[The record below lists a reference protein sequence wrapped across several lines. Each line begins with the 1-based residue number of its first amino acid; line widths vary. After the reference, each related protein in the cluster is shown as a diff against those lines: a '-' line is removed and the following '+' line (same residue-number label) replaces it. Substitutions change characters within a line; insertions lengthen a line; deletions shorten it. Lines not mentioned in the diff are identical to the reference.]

1 MRRCESEPFIRL
13 HRFEEGYRHLD
24 FYSIASGSSGN
35 CIYVGT
41 DKVSVLIDAGISCKR
56 ITDALKQ
63 IDRSPKDL
71 TAILVT
77 HEHSDHISGLGV
89 LSRKTH
95 IPIYAT
101 AATIRQ
107 ILRYSPLGKVDEELF
122 HPIEAD
128 QPFTIGDMKAEAFHI
143 SHDAA
148 DPVGY
153 RIDAGNKAVAV
164 ATDLGCY
171 NRYTLNHLRNLD
183 AVLVEAN
190 HDENMVQVGPYPY
203 PLKQRILGEKGHL
216 SNTTSA
222 MLLSQLL
229 NDHMKMAYLGHLSK
243 TNNYAQLAYAT
254 VISELMMDPNCSYK
268 EGDIPI
274 VVASRDHPMEKLEL

>member
-1 MRRCESEPFIRL
+1 M
-13 HRFEEGYRHLD
+13 D

-35 CIYVGT
+35 CSYVGT
-41 DKVSVLIDAGISCKR
+41 DTTSVLIDAGISCKR
-56 ITDALKQ
+56 ITDALKA
-63 IDRSPKDL
+63 IDRSLTDL

-89 LSRKTH
+89 LSRKAN
-95 IPIYAT
+95 IPIYST
-101 AATIRQ
+101 SATIRQ
-107 ILRYSPLGKVDEELF
+107 ILRYSPLGKVDEDLF
-122 HPIEAD
+122 HPIDAD
-128 QPFTIGDMKAEAFHI
+128 QPFMIGDMKMEAFHI

-148 DPVGY
+148 DPVAY
-153 RIDAGNKAVAV
+153 RVESAGKAVAV

-171 NRYTLNHLRNLD
+171 NRYTLNHLNDLD

-190 HDENMVQVGPYPY
+190 HDENMLQVGPYPY
-203 PLKQRILGEKGHL
+203 HLKQRILGEKGHL
-216 SNTTSA
+216 SNTSSA

-254 VISELMMDPNCSYK
+254 VISELMMDPNCPYK

-274 VVASRDHPMEKLEL
+274 QVASRDHPMEKLEL